1 MGIIVKV
8 DGKTAEKLKK
18 IRDKCGHLSYAETV
32 RFLVN
37 IYFEK
42 GGEKE

>member
-1 MGIIVKV
+1 MGIIVKL
-8 DGKTAEKLKK
+8 DEKTAEKLRK
-18 IRDKCGHLSYAETV
+18 IRDKCGHMSYAETV

-37 IYFEK
+37 MYFEK